1 MANIVL
7 SPLAKQDL
15 LEIGDYIAFRL
26 HNKSAARN
34 TISRIQ
40 KGIFRLQDFPE
51 CGTPLQQPTLH
62 VTYRYLVC
70 GNYMVFYHLA
80 EGNAFIDRVLYGRR
94 DYLSL
99 LFGDELEETE

>member
-1 MANIVL
+1 MVNVVL

-34 TISRIQ
+34 TIHRIR
-40 KGIFRLQDFPE
+40 KTILRLQDFPE
-51 CGTPLQQPTLH
+51 CGAPLQQPTLH

-80 EGNAFIDRVLYGRR
+80 ENSALIDRILYGKR
-94 DYLSL
+94 DYLNL
-99 LFGDELEETE
+99 LFSDEFEETE

>member
-1 MANIVL
+1 MADIVL

-34 TISRIQ
+34 TLSRIRQ
-40 KGIFRLQDFPE
+40 EMLRLQDFPE

-62 VTYRYLVC
+62 VAYRYLVC
-70 GNYMVFYHLA
+70 GNYMIFYHLA
-80 EGNAFIDRVLYGRR
+80 DGNAFIDRVLYGRR
-94 DYLSL
+94 DYLNM
-99 LFGDELEETE
+99 LFGNELEEIE